1 MAVGVGLVG
10 LGFIG
15 RAHLVGYGRIEAVSL
30 VAAHDVAGQA
40 RVGLPAG
47 TKWCDSLDELL
58 ADPAV
63 EMVDLCV
70 PTFLHVRLARQVLGA
85 GKHVFCEKPLA
96 LTAAEADELRS
107 QADRAGRMLMVGHCL
122 RFWPEYLML
131 AEMIDS
137 GRFGPVRSAAFGRFS
152 GLPSWSD
159 WFGEVGRSGGAA
171 LDLHIHDADLV
182 LWYFG
187 RPARVRSRGRRDP
200 GGGVGY
206 IVTDYHFPG
215 GPVVHAEGGWLPGSV
230 PFRMTARIVFQ
241 SATVEYSSA
250 SQPTLAVYPAGGPA
264 EHPAVPSADAYT
276 EELAYFVG
284 CIESGRPPAR
294 ATAGQAVDAVA
305 LVEAEV
311 RSVETGQAVEF
322 G

>member
-15 RAHLVGYGRIEAVSL
+15 KAHLAGYGRIEAASL
-30 VAAHDVAGQA
+30 VAAHDVAGPA
-40 RVGLPAG
+40 RVGLPPAA
-47 TKWCDSLDELL
+47 KWCDSLAELL

-70 PTFLHVRLARQVLGA
+70 PTFLHVPLARQALGA

-96 LTAAEADELRS
+96 LTAAEADQLRS

-131 AEMIDS
+131 KEMIDS
-137 GRFGPVRSAAFGRFS
+137 GRFGPVQSAAFARFS
-152 GLPSWSD
+152 GRPTWGD

-171 LDLHIHDADLV
+171 LDLHVHDADLV

-200 GGGVGY
+200 GAGVGY
-206 IVTDYHFPG
+206 IVTDYDFAD

-230 PFRMTARIVFQ
+230 PFRMTARVVFQ
-241 SATVEYSSA
+241 SATVEYGSA
-250 SQPTLAVYPAGGPA
+250 ARPTLAVYPAEGTP
-264 EHPAVPSADAYT
+264 EQPAVPSADAYA

-284 CIESGRPPAR
+284 CIESRRTPAR
-294 ATAGQAVDAVA
+294 ATAAQAVDAVA

-311 RSVETGQAVEF
+311 RSVETGQAVVL